1 MMTYLWPQSLL
12 GRAMAVLAI
21 GLIASHL
28 AALALYSGN
37 RDEALASLGG
47 RQTAERIIGLA
58 AAMED
63 ASQQEREGLTRKMS
77 RHGQFFFWSLEPAVK
92 QERGRGFSNVVASE
106 LRRLAAPNAEVR
118 VRQARF
124 EDMAALG
131 EQRPPGRPG
140 WGMGPG
146 YGMGPGHGMGPGAGA
161 GAGPSRFFLISL
173 RLGDGSWLNAIAA
186 AEPPDALW
194 RGRFLLGFAAT
205 TLVTLLLVAWAVRR
219 AVLPLGLFAK
229 AAERL
234 GTDIS
239 APPLAENGPAEVR
252 RAALAFNRMQ
262 ERLKRFVDDR
272 TRMLAAISHDLRT
285 PLTRMRLRAEFVDDD
300 EMRAKMLADLDE
312 MEAMIGATLSFAR
325 DEAKSEPRL
334 PLDLTELLTNLAAEA
349 AETGQRVTFA
359 GLPSARIS
367 AAPSAL
373 KRALSNLIDNAVKYG
388 QAASITLAEGDGHYL
403 VVIEDDGP
411 GIPESEQEQ
420 VFAPFYRVEG
430 SRSKETGGVGLGL
443 SVARGILR
451 GHGGDITLANRQ
463 QGGLRVTASLP
474 KQA

>member
-1 MMTYLWPQSLL
+1 MMKYLWPQSLL
-12 GRAMAVLAI
+12 GRALAVLAI

-63 ASQQEREGLTRKMS
+63 ASPQEREGLTRKMS

-92 QERGRGFSNVVASE
+92 QGRERGFSNVVASE

-118 VRQARF
+118 VQQARF

-131 EQRPPGRPG
+131 DQRPPGRPG

-146 YGMGPGHGMGPGAGA
+146 HGMGPGAGV
-161 GAGPSRFFLISL
+161 GPSRSFLISL
-173 RLGDGSWLNAIAA
+173 RLSDGSWLNAIAA

-239 APPLAENGPAEVR
+239 APPLAESGPAEVR

-334 PLDLTELLTNLAAEA
+334 PLDLAELLANLAAEA
-349 AETGQRVTFA
+349 VETGQRVTFA

-388 QAASITLAEGDGHYL
+388 QAASITLADGDGHYL

-411 GIPESEQEQ
+411 GIPESEHEQ

-451 GHGGDITLANRQ
+451 GHGGDITLANRR

-474 KQA
+474 KLG